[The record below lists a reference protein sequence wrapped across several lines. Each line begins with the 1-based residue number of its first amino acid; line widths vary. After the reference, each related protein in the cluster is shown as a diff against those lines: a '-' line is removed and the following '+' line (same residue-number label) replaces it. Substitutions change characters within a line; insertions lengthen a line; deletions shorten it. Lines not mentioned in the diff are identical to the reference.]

1 MPRRNAGP
9 DRRAAGR
16 IAFERRTTP
25 QPDSPLALH
34 SLGPPGP
41 GEQWELVCRD
51 GWEWQSPAAGRVVVR
66 VATLSAD
73 QAAVVGDVLEVG
85 GAFRYSARYVILDA
99 VTIVSA
105 APVNSLATRGA
116 ESATSAGILAWMG
129 AVNESD
135 MPVGGSTVYTV
146 QAGDISGG
154 NVTLRLRYRVD
165 AATRTLY
172 ANADNPLHW
181 WVKNLG

>member
-16 IAFERRTTP
+16 IAFERRTIP
-25 QPDSPLALH
+25 QPDSSLALH

-73 QAAVVGDVLEVG
+73 QAAVVGDWIERIKDPAVWWAVSRELQAPDSAPEVAAALATSPWLSGVLPVVLE
-85 GAFRYSARYVILDA
+85 AS
-99 VTIVSA
+99 T
-105 APVNSLATRGA
+105 
-116 ESATSAGILAWMG
+116 E
-129 AVNESD
+129 
-135 MPVGGSTVYTV
+135 GSPPPPP
-146 QAGDISGG
+146 D
-154 NVTLRLRYRVD
+154 R
-165 AATRTLY
+165 
-172 ANADNPLHW
+172 
-181 WVKNLG
+181 